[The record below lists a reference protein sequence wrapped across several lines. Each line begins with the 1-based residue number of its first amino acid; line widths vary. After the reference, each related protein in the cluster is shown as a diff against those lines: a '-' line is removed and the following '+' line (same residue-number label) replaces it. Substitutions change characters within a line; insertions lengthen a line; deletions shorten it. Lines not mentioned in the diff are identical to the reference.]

1 MKHYDKIF
9 NQFHFFHKNK
19 GRIWSAVRAFC
30 EKQGLSMGNVEME
43 FDEDE
48 GLFFIHV
55 DENGVKTF
63 IITIENGDI
72 NIRSV

>member
-1 MKHYDKIF
+1 
-9 NQFHFFHKNK
+9 
-19 GRIWSAVRAFC
+19 
-30 EKQGLSMGNVEME
+30 MGNVEME

-48 GLFFIHV
+48 GLYFIHV

-63 IITIENGDI
+63 IITIEDGDI